1 MERGGCK
8 KGEGCQVQG
17 AEMRR
22 EVLKMATF
30 LPQGLA
36 PFFPSLIVLAFPL
49 MAMGMKK
56 WTYQD
61 VIIAPSLLAAD
72 FGRVAEETSRAI
84 NAGADWMHLDIMDG
98 NFVDN
103 ISFGPAM
110 VETVHATNDV
120 FLDVHLM
127 IKRPDHYLAR
137 FVAAGADMVTVHVE
151 PEADHEVAATLRAIR
166 AAGVKAGL
174 ALNPATPFSAV
185 EPFLGEIDMLLC
197 MTVVPGFGGQ
207 SFMPEIMP
215 KVAQAAAARAAKG
228 LTYQIEVDGGVDAA
242 SAPECLAAGANVLV
256 AGSSTF
262 KAPDMTAAISGLR
275 NSGEK

>member
-1 MERGGCK
+1 MEFCGFLVFRFDPSGRA
-8 KGEGCQVQG
+8 V
-17 AEMRR
+17 
-22 EVLKMATF
+22 MA
-30 LPQGLA
+30 
-36 PFFPSLIVLAFPL
+36 S
-49 MAMGMKK
+49 GMKN
-56 WTYQD
+56 WTCED
-61 VIIAPSLLAAD
+61 VIVAPSLLAAD

-84 NAGADWMHLDIMDG
+84 NAGGDWMHLDVMDG

-127 IKRPDHYLAR
+127 IKRPDHFLER

-151 PEADHEVAATLRAIR
+151 AEAEHDVGATLKAIR

-185 EPFLGEIDMLLC
+185 EPFLDQVDMLLC

-207 SFMPEIMP
+207 AFMPEMMA
-215 KVAQAAAARAAKG
+215 KVERAAALRAEKN
-228 LTYQIEVDGGVDAA
+228 LSYHIQVDGGVDVKTALLCR
-242 SAPECLAAGANVLV
+242 EAGANVLV

-262 KAPDMTAAISGLR
+262 KAADMKAAVAAVRG
-275 NSGEK
+275 

>member
-1 MERGGCK
+1 
-8 KGEGCQVQG
+8 
-17 AEMRR
+17 
-22 EVLKMATF
+22 
-30 LPQGLA
+30 
-36 PFFPSLIVLAFPL
+36 
-49 MAMGMKK
+49 MKD
-56 WTYQD
+56 WTCED

-84 NAGADWMHLDIMDG
+84 NAGADWMHLDVMDG

-127 IKRPDHYLAR
+127 IKRPDHYLER

-151 PEADHEVAATLRAIR
+151 PEADHNVGATLQAIR
-166 AAGVKAGL
+166 AAGIQAGL

-185 EPFLGEIDMLLC
+185 EPFLEQVDMILC

-207 SFMPEIMP
+207 SFMPEVMP
-215 KVAQAAAARAAKG
+215 KVALDAAARKAKG
-228 LTYQIEVDGGVDAA
+228 LHYHIEVDGGVGAA
-242 SAPECLAAGANVLV
+242 TAPKCLEAGANVLV

-262 KAPDMTAAISGLR
+262 KAEDMATAVAGLR
-275 NSGEK
+275 G